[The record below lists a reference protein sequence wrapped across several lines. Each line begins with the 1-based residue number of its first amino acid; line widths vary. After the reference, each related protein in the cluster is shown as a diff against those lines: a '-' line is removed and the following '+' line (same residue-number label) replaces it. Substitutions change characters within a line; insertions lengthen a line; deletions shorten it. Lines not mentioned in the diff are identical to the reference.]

1 MALAH
6 RPDALSSRRRCRAT
20 RWPLAAR
27 HGACLPPGR
36 PLGAAPPRHGSPGRC
51 CPATAGMFARSAA
64 GEDPR
69 RRVLP
74 LRWAPTRA
82 VLALR
87 WRIRPP
93 QAGSPAPLPSREGR
107 RDRFERCR
115 ASVASR
121 PGSTVDPA
129 ADCLPQAVGDRSASR
144 RPWWAPS
151 ALAGA
156 LVPAPGGLPSAARPQ
171 FLAVQA
177 APPAKCGPAP
187 VPGALAVATRRSKG
201 PRPDELA
208 VAPWRAASMASTLDT
223 RPARGPRPLPAR
235 RG

>member
-1 MALAH
+1 MALAR

-20 RWPLAAR
+20 RWPWAAG

-36 PLGAAPPRHGSPGRC
+36 PPGAAPPRHGSRGGR
-51 CPATAGMFARSAA
+51 CPATAGTFARSAA

-82 VLALR
+82 VLALL
-87 WRIRPP
+87 WRIRPA
-93 QAGSPAPLPSREGR
+93 QAGSPAPLQSREGR

-115 ASVASR
+115 ASAASR
-121 PGSTVDPA
+121 PGLTVGPA
-129 ADCLPQAVGDRSASR
+129 ADCPPQAVGDRSALR
-144 RPWWAPS
+144 RPWWAPW

-156 LVPAPGGLPSAARPQ
+156 VVPAPGGSSAARPQ
-171 FLAVQA
+171 SLALQA
-177 APPAKCGPAP
+177 APPAKFGPAP

-201 PRPDELA
+201 FRPDQPT
-208 VAPWRAASMASTLDT
+208 VSP
-223 RPARGPRPLPAR
+223 
-235 RG
+235 